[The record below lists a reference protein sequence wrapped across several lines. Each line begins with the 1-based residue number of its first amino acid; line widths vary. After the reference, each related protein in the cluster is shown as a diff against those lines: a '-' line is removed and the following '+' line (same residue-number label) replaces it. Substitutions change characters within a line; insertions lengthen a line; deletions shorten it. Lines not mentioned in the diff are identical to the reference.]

1 MSSFL
6 GWIETASATTKKEN
20 TNSANESS
28 PLLDIAVEAGGLDAS
43 GPDEPDHSPIAT
55 SLSPVPG
62 QNDDDHMVDVDGD
75 SNESDYVLDSDHSES
90 PRSPCSDQPE
100 SDMIAEPDSTTDVT
114 TSKSFILRKRT
125 DKSITKVSSTGN
137 LRVYHKTDLKNKIS
151 AVEHRLL
158 FLEKRL
164 QQLEKKSPIANQDS
178 SIPTCIKLV
187 AGCLLLLHIG
197 RCL

>member
-6 GWIETASATTKKEN
+6 GWNTAASATTKKEN
-20 TNSANESS
+20 INIMTEKT
-28 PLLDIAVEAGGLDAS
+28 PLLNIAVEASGLAASDSDAS
-43 GPDEPDHSPIAT
+43 
-55 SLSPVPG
+55 VPLVLE
-62 QNDDDHMVDVDGD
+62 QNTYTVDADGD
-75 SNESDYVLDSDHSES
+75 SNNSDYVLDSDHSES
-90 PRSPCSDQPE
+90 PRSPSSDQPE
-100 SDMIAEPDSTTDVT
+100 SDRLSGPLCTVDDVIVQ
-114 TSKSFILRKRT
+114 SKSHILRKRT
-125 DKSITKVSSTGN
+125 DKAITKVSSTGN

-164 QQLEKKSPIANQDS
+164 QQLEKKSTIVKSDS
-178 SIPTCIKLV
+178 SIPTAIKFV

>member
-6 GWIETASATTKKEN
+6 GWNTAASATTKSEN
-20 TNSANESS
+20 TRSTKEEI
-28 PLLDIAVEAGGLDAS
+28 PLLNIAVEASGLDAS
-43 GPDEPDHSPIAT
+43 DQSPII
-55 SLSPVPG
+55 SGELHNPVAPGTQG
-62 QNDDDHMVDVDGD
+62 QNDDSTVDVDGE
-75 SNESDYVLDSDHSES
+75 SNHSDYVLDSDPSDS

-100 SDMIAEPDSTTDVT
+100 SDIISKCTAADVMVA
-114 TSKSFILRKRT
+114 SKSCILRQRT

-164 QQLEKKSPIANQDS
+164 QQLEKKSTTKSDS
-178 SIPTCIKLV
+178 SIPTAIKFV
-187 AGCLLLLHIG
+187 AGCLLLLHLG

>member
-6 GWIETASATTKKEN
+6 GWNTAASATTKKEN
-20 TNSANESS
+20 TTSAIEEI
-28 PLLDIAVEAGGLDAS
+28 PLLNIAVEAGGLDAS
-43 GPDEPDHSPIAT
+43 GPLDPE
-55 SLSPVPG
+55 
-62 QNDDDHMVDVDGD
+62 QNTYTVDPDGD
-75 SNESDYVLDSDHSES
+75 SNNSDYVLDSDHSES
-90 PRSPCSDQPE
+90 PRSPCFDQPE
-100 SDMIAEPDSTTDVT
+100 SDHIAEPCSTADDA

-164 QQLEKKSPIANQDS
+164 QQLEKKSTIIKSDS
-178 SIPTCIKLV
+178 SIPTAIKFV
-187 AGCLLLLHIG
+187 AGCLLLLHLG

>member
-6 GWIETASATTKKEN
+6 GWNTTL
-20 TNSANESS
+20 SANTKLDNTDSTTVET
-28 PLLDIAVEAGGLDAS
+28 PLLNIAVEASGLDTS
-43 GPDEPDHSPIAT
+43 EPDA
-55 SLSPVPG
+55 SLQLDSE
-62 QNDDDHMVDVDGD
+62 QNSYTVDADGD
-75 SNESDYVLDSDHSES
+75 SNNSDYVLDSDHSDS

-100 SDMIAEPDSTTDVT
+100 SDLNSKCTAADVMVA
-114 TSKSFILRKRT
+114 SKSCILRQRT

-164 QQLEKKSPIANQDS
+164 QQLEKKSTTKSDS
-178 SIPTCIKLV
+178 SIPTAIKFV
-187 AGCLLLLHIG
+187 AGCLLLLHLG